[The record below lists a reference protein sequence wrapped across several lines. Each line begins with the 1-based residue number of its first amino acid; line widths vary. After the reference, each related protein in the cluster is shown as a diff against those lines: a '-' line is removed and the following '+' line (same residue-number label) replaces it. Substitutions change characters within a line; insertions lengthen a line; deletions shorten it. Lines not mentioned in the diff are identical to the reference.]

1 MKENVKNYKDILDL
15 IKVQEENL
23 ASIKTA
29 YEESIKPIVEGLK
42 TLKEKLEVE
51 RAIIEEAAIKEF
63 KETGNKKFVGGI
75 GVQERKTLEYNEQEV
90 FNWAL
95 DKKMF
100 LTLDKKAFEKVAE
113 NIGAPT
119 VVVGKKTQATF
130 PKEIVLED

>member
-15 IKVQEENL
+15 IEIQEENL
-23 ASIKTA
+23 ASMKTA

-51 RAIIEEAAIKEF
+51 RIIIEEATIKEF

-75 GVQERKTLEYNEQEV
+75 GVQERRTLEYNEQEV

-100 LTLDKKAFEKVAE
+100 LSLDKKAFEKVAE
-113 NIGAPT
+113 SINAPT
-119 VVVGKKTQATF
+119 VVVGKKTLVTF
-130 PKEIVLED
+130 PKKIVLED

>member
-1 MKENVKNYKDILDL
+1 MKENVKNYKGILDL

-23 ASIKTA
+23 VSMKTS

-42 TLKEKLEVE
+42 TLKEKLEAE
-51 RAIIEEAAIKEF
+51 RVIIEEAAKKEF
-63 KETGNKKFVGGI
+63 KETGNKKFFGGI
-75 GVQERKTLEYNEQEV
+75 GAQERKIVDYDEKEV

-100 LTLDKKAFEKVAE
+100 LMLDKKSFEKVAE
-113 NIGAPT
+113 NINAPS
-119 VVVGKKTQATF
+119 VKIDKKVLITF

>member
-23 ASIKTA
+23 ASMKTS
-29 YEESIKPIVEGLK
+29 YEESIKPIAEELK
-42 TLKEKLEVE
+42 ALKEKLVVE

-113 NIGAPT
+113 SIGAPT
-119 VVVGKKTQATF
+119 VVVGKKIQATF
-130 PKEIVLED
+130 PKEIVLEE